1 MIKLISL
8 FIVLAGH
15 GQAPQ
20 PGSQIGIIR
29 SLILAEKWSEAL
41 ELTRD
46 LERDLVKRA
55 HLEVFHGKVLES
67 PPEGL
72 GMYKEAPG
80 GVVKGKEIFLYAQV
94 RNHGVRQKNKKYEIH
109 LVSDLLVLD
118 AQGAELA
125 RDEAFGKSHFF
136 ADVAHEQTFVLVALK
151 AAGLPGGDYTM
162 RLVVHDRIGDK
173 SSQVDIPLRKL

>member
-1 MIKLISL
+1 MIKLIPL

-136 ADVAHEQTFVLVALK
+136 ADVAHEQTFVLVAL
-151 AAGLPGGDYTM
+151 
-162 RLVVHDRIGDK
+162 
-173 SSQVDIPLRKL
+173 